1 MILQRRE
8 RSSLLVPLGYTGLCG
23 IESRSIIRR
32 QYIYPISRQ
41 LLKTTHVTRVQRR
54 LQLMSLMCFSVI
66 NVRLGRNASLSVHC
80 VMKKR
85 RDYAAVVLRSP
96 SVKRVRRFFDIL
108 LQNYFYYNC
117 PSDSRRGVVL
127 VACVCNFVTGKRK
140 TRITRFRSGE
150 LCEMKSVS
158 RCNRSTMSQTVC
170 ADAARHAVEINT

>member
-1 MILQRRE
+1 MFQCHKCAAGEKCVVNRPVCDGE
-8 RSSLLVPLGYTGLCG
+8 TVGLGSCG
-23 IESRSIIRR
+23 PE
-32 QYIYPISRQ
+32 
-41 LLKTTHVTRVQRR
+41 V
-54 LQLMSLMCFSVI
+54 
-66 NVRLGRNASLSVHC
+66 
-80 VMKKR
+80 
-85 RDYAAVVLRSP
+85 AVCEKST
-96 SVKRVRRFFDIL
+96 SFFDIL

-150 LCEMKSVS
+150 LCGMKSVS